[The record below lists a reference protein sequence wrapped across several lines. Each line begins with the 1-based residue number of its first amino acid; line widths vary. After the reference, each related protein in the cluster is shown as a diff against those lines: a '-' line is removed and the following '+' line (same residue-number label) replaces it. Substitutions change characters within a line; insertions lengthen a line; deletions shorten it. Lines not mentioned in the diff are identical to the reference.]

1 MKQLLVLILV
11 SGLFGLFL
19 SFPLPSLKQPST
31 SQLITD
37 KNGVALRVILN
48 QNGDIHL
55 PLKSIPPLVK
65 QAVLAFEDQ
74 YFEWHFGINPFSVL
88 RAMWH
93 NLWGK
98 SRIGA
103 STISM
108 QVIRMQTRN
117 QRTLANKLLETLY
130 ALQLEWQYEK
140 EEILLQWLN
149 LTPYGSNIIG
159 METASWLYFGK
170 PLAHLGLEQ
179 VLMLS
184 VLPKNPNP
192 SQKQLKTSINRLCKQ
207 LKITPYSMKWIDEFF
222 TGKRFKRPPLP
233 YRAAHFA
240 HLPVFDSY
248 PKNESIIRSSLDYN
262 LQLDLNNTLRSL
274 VESHQNL
281 AVTHASGMLLEL
293 SSMKIL
299 AWAGSQNYFGPL
311 GKNDL
316 NLALRS
322 PGSTLKPLI
331 YTQAF
336 EEGILI
342 PDSQLLDIPQGFSGY
357 FPKNFDRGFKGLIS
371 AREALQQS
379 LNIPAIE
386 IELELKTR
394 LHQILKTINSQ
405 GLHPDPDHYGPSLVL
420 GGGSLRPLDILRLYS
435 TLAKG
440 GKLYPIEYLEEIKP
454 QSSTSLFSKEA
465 VFMTEE
471 ILKNAPLPRNLLK
484 SEYRSNHLPVAFKT
498 GTSAKNRDLLTI
510 AWSSQYMALIWM
522 GRFDSKPTYVSE
534 ARNSTAPYVLE
545 FLMRLAHQ
553 KTNPTPVPERI
564 IKESFCKEPRFI
576 KLNQCN
582 TIGEFLSIAGISKK
596 QYCPPLR
603 PEQIAWYGN
612 SATTRSCYEDLNQQ
626 PPVILK
632 PYGEEI
638 RLNED
643 SAYLPIQCIS
653 FHPDP
658 KVHFMLNGKKLGQY
672 QSGESSGV
680 KVNSG
685 YQEVECIHA
694 GGLSSKRLIKVIY

>member
-19 SFPLPSLKQPST
+19 YFPLPSLKQPST

-37 KNGVALRVILN
+37 KNGVPLRVILN

-170 PLAHLGLEQ
+170 PLAHLGMEQ

-207 LKITPYSMKWIDEFF
+207 LKITPYSIKWIDEFF

-233 YRAAHFA
+233 YRAAHFT

-248 PKNESIIRSSLDYN
+248 PKNESIIQSSLDYN

-394 LHQILKTINSQ
+394 LHQILKTINPQ
-405 GLHPDPDHYGPSLVL
+405 GLHPEPDHYGTSLVL
-420 GGGSLRPLDILRLYS
+420 GG
-435 TLAKG
+435 
-440 GKLYPIEYLEEIKP
+440 
-454 QSSTSLFSKEA
+454 
-465 VFMTEE
+465 
-471 ILKNAPLPRNLLK
+471 
-484 SEYRSNHLPVAFKT
+484 
-498 GTSAKNRDLLTI
+498 
-510 AWSSQYMALIWM
+510 
-522 GRFDSKPTYVSE
+522 
-534 ARNSTAPYVLE
+534 
-545 FLMRLAHQ
+545 
-553 KTNPTPVPERI
+553 
-564 IKESFCKEPRFI
+564 
-576 KLNQCN
+576 
-582 TIGEFLSIAGISKK
+582 
-596 QYCPPLR
+596 
-603 PEQIAWYGN
+603 
-612 SATTRSCYEDLNQQ
+612 
-626 PPVILK
+626 
-632 PYGEEI
+632 
-638 RLNED
+638 
-643 SAYLPIQCIS
+643 
-653 FHPDP
+653 
-658 KVHFMLNGKKLGQY
+658 
-672 QSGESSGV
+672 
-680 KVNSG
+680 
-685 YQEVECIHA
+685 
-694 GGLSSKRLIKVIY
+694 